1 MQILLL
7 AVILA
12 APAQNCGPAGASGQA
27 LGTRRQAPQAVNCPN
42 YTPPARWYC
51 KPCAG
56 CAGQKCLATQQPYFG
71 SAPYNYRVQ
80 FDYPWSMRPAYAMGQ
95 FSPVSEILEEVPVEG
110 ELIEPPPLDAGPLEE
125 ASRPSSSRKPRS
137 TLRR

>member
-1 MQILLL
+1 MQIMLL

-12 APAQNCGPAGASGQA
+12 APADAHCPPGTGASVAGQ
-27 LGTRRQAPQAVNCPN
+27 RRQAPYAVNCPN

-51 KPCAG
+51 KRCAG
-56 CAGQKCLATQQPYFG
+56 CAGQNCLATQQPYFG

-95 FSPVSEILEEVPVEG
+95 FSPAPEFFEEVPLEA
-110 ELIEPPPLDAGPLEE
+110 EQIEPAPLEAVPLEE
-125 ASRPSSSRKPRS
+125 ASREPSARKPRS